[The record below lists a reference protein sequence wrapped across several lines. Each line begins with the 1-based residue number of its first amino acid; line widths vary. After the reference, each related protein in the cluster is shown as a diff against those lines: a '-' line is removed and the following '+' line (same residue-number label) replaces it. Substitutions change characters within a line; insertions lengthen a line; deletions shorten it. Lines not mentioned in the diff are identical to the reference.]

1 MMNIVVH
8 VQYSRVNAV
17 SLIEWSLWDEKIINI
32 AGVAVMILD
41 EFKR

>member
-1 MMNIVVH
+1 M
-8 VQYSRVNAV
+8 YSRVNAV